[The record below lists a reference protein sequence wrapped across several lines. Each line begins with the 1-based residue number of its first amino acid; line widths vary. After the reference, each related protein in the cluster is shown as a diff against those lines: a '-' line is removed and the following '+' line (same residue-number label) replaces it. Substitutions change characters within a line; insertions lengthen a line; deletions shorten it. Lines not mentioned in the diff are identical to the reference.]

1 MSDNEDHRSDKPRKW
16 SGPSPGIEALKSSFY
31 TYGTN
36 DQSARFVKTTRSIA
50 EYVGREM
57 DKEMWTLVLERK
69 ETEFKEPRD
78 PGSRATKG
86 QLEKYKMELRIYLE
100 DGKRYQRQKGRVFLI
115 ILGQCT
121 AAMKN
126 KLEGL
131 PEYKELEKND
141 DVKGLL
147 EKIKALVYS
156 TDNVRFE
163 YWNMM
168 VAMKKLHLLNQGP
181 KETMANYCAR
191 FLAQVDVTEEEW
203 GPLTPARK
211 RETIPEEEE
220 TQDELTAEEKE
231 ARKEARAEKIKQCQL
246 AEQAARDQ
254 YKAVLLLAGADRTQ
268 FRDATDDLSNGHLN
282 GTMTFPPD
290 VPGMLN
296 YLNNHRG
303 GNESNRKVEDIGDG
317 IGDTSFHQIPSQPR
331 SQNRKQGKK
340 GKRVKFCSNCGKKG
354 HKAHQ
359 CPEDSE
365 DADDNSSD
373 GNKSSKSGKMRT
385 TWNGDPIV
393 AQRTNYKRRGKNFTQ
408 LAFG

>member
-1 MSDNEDHRSDKPRKW
+1 M
-16 SGPSPGIEALKSSFY
+16 
-31 TYGTN
+31 
-36 DQSARFVKTTRSIA
+36 
-50 EYVGREM
+50 
-57 DKEMWTLVLERK
+57 
-69 ETEFKEPRD
+69 
-78 PGSRATKG
+78 
-86 QLEKYKMELRIYLE
+86 
-100 DGKRYQRQKGRVFLI
+100 
-115 ILGQCT
+115 
-121 AAMKN
+121 
-126 KLEGL
+126 
-131 PEYKELEKND
+131 
-141 DVKGLL
+141 
-147 EKIKALVYS
+147 
-156 TDNVRFE
+156 
-163 YWNMM
+163 
-168 VAMKKLHLLNQGP
+168 
-181 KETMANYCAR
+181 
-191 FLAQVDVTEEEW
+191 
-203 GPLTPARK
+203 
-211 RETIPEEEE
+211 
-220 TQDELTAEEKE
+220 
-231 ARKEARAEKIKQCQL
+231 

-268 FRDATDDLSNGHLN
+268 FRDATDGLSNGHHN

-303 GNESNRKVEDIGDG
+303 GNKSNRKVEDIGDG